1 MINQL
6 SSDQPVV
13 ALAFVTL
20 IDYLSGFLAAAT
32 QYSYATEGRRI
43 RTGQRAHWCVN
54 VPMAPCPVLLLRRHQ
69 PGNLVANM
77 TGSAARLGG
86 SPGPVF
92 IFRIKQGCAWSR

>member
-6 SSDQPVV
+6 SNNQPVA

-20 IDYLSGFLAAAT
+20 IDYRSGFLATAT
-32 QYSYATEGRRI
+32 QHSYATEGRRI
-43 RTGQRAHWCVN
+43 RTGQRAPWCVN
-54 VPMAPCPVLLLRRHQ
+54 LPMAPCPVLLLRRHQ
-69 PGNLVANM
+69 PGSLVVNM

-92 IFRIKQGCAWSR
+92 VFRKRVHRA